1 MPAPITEPRTVFDL
15 EVHLGETWAG
25 IRAAKAKTEELRG
38 RLTAALGSLDDPNAS
53 VVVTGSLGRGE
64 ATDSSD
70 ADWLLLVDGPSNPD
84 HARMARE
91 IDDAVSG
98 AGFKA
103 VGTTGTFGDVVASHD
118 LVHYIAGTKDTNE
131 NLTRRMLLLS
141 ESHAISSP
149 LVRERVLR
157 NVLTRYVVLDR
168 SVQGFH
174 PIPHFLLNDVVRY
187 WRTIASDYASKMW
200 NRNKEG
206 WATRNVKLRF
216 SRKLLYAWG
225 LLASF
230 AGSLF
235 PSPALT
241 AAAGVNEDEYVSH
254 LADLIRTLTDVTP
267 LDLVSRAASHVH
279 IPDATKREIFGSYDK
294 FISIMSDKDKRTRLD
309 KLAFSE
315 AASDSVYGELRDLS
329 HTFREGINRLFF
341 HEHPEISPLIRKYG
355 VF

>member
-1 MPAPITEPRTVFDL
+1 MPSPTTEPKTVL
-15 EVHLGETWAG
+15 ELEAHLGETWAG
-25 IRAAKAKTEELRG
+25 IRAAKDTTEELRQ
-38 RLTAALGSLDDPNAS
+38 RLTAALGSLADPNAA

-64 ATDSSD
+64 ANESSD
-70 ADWLLLVDGPSNPD
+70 ADWILLVDGPSNPD

-91 IDDAVSG
+91 VDDAVAA

-103 VGTTGTFGDVVASHD
+103 VGPTGTFGDVVASHD
-118 LVHYIAGTKDTNE
+118 LVHYIAGTRDTNE

-141 ESHAISSP
+141 ESYAISSP

-200 NRNKEG
+200 NRNKKG

-230 AGSLF
+230 AGRLF
-235 PSPALT
+235 PSAAMT
-241 AAAGVNEDEYVSH
+241 AAGINEDDYVRH

-267 LDLVSRAASHVH
+267 LDLVSRVASHADV
-279 IPDATKREIFGSYDK
+279 PDVTKREIFGSYDK
-294 FISIMSDKDKRTRLD
+294 FISIMRDQDKRTRLD
-309 KLAFSE
+309 QIAFSE
-315 AASDSVYGELRDLS
+315 AASDPVYGELRELS
-329 HTFREGINRLFF
+329 HTFREGVKKLFF
-341 HEHPEISPLIRKYG
+341 DEHPEIRQLIRQYG